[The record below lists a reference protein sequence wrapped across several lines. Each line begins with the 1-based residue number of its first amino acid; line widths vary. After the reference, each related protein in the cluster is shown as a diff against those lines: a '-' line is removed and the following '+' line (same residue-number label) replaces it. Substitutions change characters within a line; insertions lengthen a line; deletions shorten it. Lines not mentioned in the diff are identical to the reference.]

1 MPDDELSSPSWQE
14 EAMRLSALLYQAL
27 ARADRLEAAL
37 REIRDIAEISEGG
50 EFYVM
55 LVDRALTED

>member
-50 EFYVM
+50 EF
-55 LVDRALTED
+55 LCNAR